1 MIKQLEAKD
10 IKSYLIAEPNSVLLD
25 VRTKEE
31 WENLVEH
38 GSLDELRKS
47 LQQQMTE
54 DVGIVK
60 RNDRLEKALLDF
72 KEIQKEV
79 EGIWEVSRPTPELI
93 ELRNMIQVGILV
105 TEAALSR
112 EENVG
117 LHHKVEHR
125 FRPF

>member
-1 MIKQLEAKD
+1 MDASWCVCFSLHATATAGIYTL
-10 IKSYLIAEPNSVLLD
+10 PLD
-25 VRTKEE
+25 DALPI
-31 WENLVEH
+31 LVEH
-38 GSLDELRKS
+38 EPLDELRAL

-60 RNDRLEKALLDF
+60 RNDRLEKALLNF

-79 EGIWEVSRPTPELI
+79 EGIWEVSRPTQELI

-105 TEAALSR
+105 TEAALER

-117 LHHKVEHR
+117 LHYKVE
-125 FRPF
+125 

>member
-1 MIKQLEAKD
+1 MIKQLVAKD
-10 IKSYLIAEPNSVLLD
+10 IRSYLMAEPDSILLD

-31 WENLVEH
+31 WDNLVEH
-38 GSLDELRKS
+38 GSLDELRAL

-60 RNDRLEKALLDF
+60 RNDRLEKALLNF
-72 KEIQKEV
+72 KEMQEDVEEV
-79 EGIWEVSRPTPELI
+79 WEVSRPTQELI

-105 TEAALSR
+105 TEAALER

-117 LHHKVEHR
+117 LHYKVE
-125 FRPF
+125 